1 LESLGGKRMT
11 YDFQERLEFS
21 QGARCETDAQT
32 IMALLDGCK
41 SVRVNESHGN
51 DNGVD
56 YIATLRKG
64 SVVLIDAKTR
74 ERGCSR
80 YWRNNQPELAIE
92 KWSVIPGGKF
102 NIPAQQAK
110 AGWTIDESKATDMIL
125 YTFDKSDCRTA
136 FLLPFQPLRMAA
148 RRMMNDWMGRFK
160 VDTQTS
166 GGWQSQAVFVPAYE
180 VIRAMELTYSMEFT
194 ERETETQTMLFEP

>member
-1 LESLGGKRMT
+1 MI

-21 QGARCETDAQT
+21 QGARCETDAKT

-41 SVRVNESHGN
+41 SVRVNESAGN

-64 SVVLIDAKTR
+64 TNVLIDAKTR
-74 ERGCSR
+74 ERGCSM

-102 NIPAQQAK
+102 NTPTHKAK

-148 RRMMNDWMGRFK
+148 RRMMGDWMSRFK
-160 VDTQTS
+160 VDVQTS
-166 GGWQSQAVFVPAYE
+166 GRWQSQAVFVPAQE
-180 VIRAMELTYSMEFT
+180 VIRAMEATYSMEFFQ
-194 ERETETQTMLFEP
+194 RETETQTMLF